1 LGGGDRR
8 PPRKRKKQILPS
20 AQDPKSEFGQSFQ
33 NFSKVSSE
41 NSETG
46 WAKKQAGSSRIMKRA
61 FLKGFEIMSKSQG
74 FVHINGGSTMISG

>member
-46 WAKKQAGSSRIMKRA
+46 WPKKQAGSSRIMGRPFWKVSG
-61 FLKGFEIMSKSQG
+61 LS
-74 FVHINGGSTMISG
+74 HIPVSEGPLLAPDT